1 MIRLDDLC
9 IENYKIFQD
18 DELYNFSTDAVLL
31 ANFVEFKSK
40 DIVFDLCSG
49 NGVVGILGA
58 IKNNYKNIPDL
69 KTRKIKYKL
78 SNIYLVEIQKSLATL
93 AQKSVKF
100 NKLENVFVLNED
112 IKNLPNNF
120 ESGSVDVICCNPPYR
135 KCDGQIQ
142 NQNEHISICNFE
154 KKITLAEIIQTSSYL
169 LKFGG
174 KFYMVNS
181 IDRLEETICLLN
193 NYNFKTKILQIVN
206 PKINKNANVFLIKA
220 VKNAKSGIKV
230 LPNLILNDENG
241 KFLVKIKKGKNE
253 G

>member
-58 IKNNYKNIPDL
+58 IKNNYK
-69 KTRKIKYKL
+69 K
-78 SNIYLVEIQKSLATL
+78 IYLVEIQKSLATL

-100 NKLENVFVLNED
+100 NQLENVFVLNED

>member
-58 IKNNYKNIPDL
+58 IKNNYK
-69 KTRKIKYKL
+69 K
-78 SNIYLVEIQKSLATL
+78 IYLVEIQKSLATL